1 MAKSESGT
9 VVQRRRERWRELLR
23 RWRASGLSQAEFC
36 RRHGVAVWK
45 LAWWKRRLAKVPF
58 DREARTARKRRSD
71 RSVECSASF
80 VPVGVLSTSVR
91 IGRMELLLGAGRR
104 LRFAADVDPGKL
116 AEIVAAL
123 ERVAVTAT
131 GSSPC

>member
-1 MAKSESGT
+1 MAKSGSGT
-9 VVQRRRERWRELLR
+9 VVQRRREQWRELLR

-36 RRHGVAVWK
+36 RQHGVAVWK
-45 LAWWKRRLAKVPF
+45 LAWWKKRLAEMPCDPV
-58 DREARTARKRRSD
+58 ARAARKRRSD
-71 RSVECSASF
+71 RSVDCSGSF

-91 IGRMELLLGAGRR
+91 IGRMELRLGAGRR

-116 AEIVAAL
+116 AGIVAAL

-131 GSSPC
+131 RSSPC